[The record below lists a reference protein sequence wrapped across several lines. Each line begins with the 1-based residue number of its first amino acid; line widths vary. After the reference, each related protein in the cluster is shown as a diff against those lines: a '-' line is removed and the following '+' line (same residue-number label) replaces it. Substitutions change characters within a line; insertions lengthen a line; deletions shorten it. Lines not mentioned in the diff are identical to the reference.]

1 MRPAP
6 ALAAALMLA
15 LALPSSAQEVRQD
28 ARFAL
33 EIRGL
38 GVGELVF
45 AGVETPG
52 AYAVSGTVRT
62 TGLAGM
68 LRKMHYDAKVRGS
81 RNSPRFVP
89 ARYEQ
94 SGGSGGKYSEEVVV
108 WSGGMPRIERQ
119 EPPKPARDRDA
130 DPAAQRGTVDT
141 LTALYATLRDVA
153 PEEACKA
160 DLAMYDG
167 RYRMRL
173 RVFEPKAVAGG
184 LTCEGQYIRV
194 AGFTAE
200 EMAER
205 TTFPFTLHYAALP
218 DGRLQVR
225 RVTMDSLYGSARLVR
240 R

>member
-6 ALAAALMLA
+6 ALAAALTLA
-15 LALPSSAQEVRQD
+15 FALPAPAQELRQD

-38 GVGELVF
+38 SVGELVF

-68 LRKMHYDAKVRGS
+68 LRKMHYDAKVQGR

-89 ARYEQ
+89 VRYEQ
-94 SGGSGGKYSEEVVV
+94 SGGIGGKYSEEVVV
-108 WSGGMPRIERQ
+108 WSGGLPRIERQ
-119 EPPKPARDRDA
+119 EPPKAPRDNAA
-130 DPAAQRGTVDT
+130 DPAQQGGTVDT

-153 PEEACKA
+153 PGEECQSN
-160 DLAMYDG
+160 LTLYDG
-167 RYRMRL
+167 RYRMQL
-173 RVFEPKAVAGG
+173 RMSAPRRTAQGT
-184 LTCEGQYIRV
+184 TCEGEYIRV
-194 AGFTAE
+194 AGFSAK

-205 TTFPFTLHYAALP
+205 TNFPFTLHYAPQP
-218 DGRLQVR
+218 DGRMRVTL
-225 RVTMDSLYGSARLVR
+225 VTMDSLYGNARLR
-240 R
+240 RY